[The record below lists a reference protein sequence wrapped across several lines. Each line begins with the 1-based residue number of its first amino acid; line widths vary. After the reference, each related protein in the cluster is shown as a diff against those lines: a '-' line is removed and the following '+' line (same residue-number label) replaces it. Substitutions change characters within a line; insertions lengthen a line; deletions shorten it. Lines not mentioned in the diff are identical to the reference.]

1 MEQEANMGKKNNRNL
16 VQIPHFNTVN
26 SFHSLDEIQN
36 NARKIINSNRNIS
49 VLAVTKTRTLDEII
63 SAINAGIFQIGE
75 NYVEEAYE
83 KYPYIHSVKIRKHFL
98 GHLQS
103 NKARKA
109 VEIFDVI
116 QTIDSIKLLEK
127 IDSFGTKI
135 DVMFQVNTSPDS
147 NYNGIYFEEFDDFYE
162 KVLELQLQNVNITG
176 LMTIASMDDPRT
188 CFKRLFNIKQKT
200 NLNVLSMGMSH
211 DYEIAIEEGA
221 TMIRLGTKIFGER
234 KRTNN

>member
-1 MEQEANMGKKNNRNL
+1 MNGD
-16 VQIPHFNTVN
+16 FNTVN

-83 KYPYIHSVKIRKHFL
+83 KYPYIHSVNIRKHFL

-147 NYNGIYFEEFDDFYE
+147 NYHGICFEEFDDFYE

-176 LMTIASMDDPRT
+176 LMTIASKDDPRT

-234 KRTNN
+234 KTN